1 MPKGYPAHTTSPPIG
16 DENTMPLVLAFLSLV
31 ASGGESGWND
41 GTLVEVTN
49 CSVVI
54 AGGSTSALAAAVAS
68 AKEGVRTCLLEPT
81 E

>member
-1 MPKGYPAHTTSPPIG
+1 MTKIGAIVAGAITAIVVLQCSSHAAPAGWDTGT
-16 DENTMPLVLAFLSLV
+16 VV
-31 ASGGESGWND
+31 AI
-41 GTLVEVTN
+41 TN

-54 AGGSTSALAAAVAS
+54 AGGSTAALAAAIAS

>member
-1 MPKGYPAHTTSPPIG
+1 MT
-16 DENTMPLVLAFLSLV
+16 LVLAFLSLL
-31 ASGGESGWND
+31 ASGGGSGWNTA

-68 AKEGVRTCLLEPT
+68 AKEGIRTCLLEPT